1 MSSKI
6 DEKGHL
12 RTKRLITK
20 TNKLPSW
27 GEHLFSTRRVWLIE
41 ESIVDPK
48 NHKMSIYTRNLNLR
62 IFMGTTEKVT
72 IVPTEDQ
79 KSTKAVK
86 ETWIES
92 EIYGLRSA
100 IKSFGIDRYKK
111 NCDKATKGFDLVLN
125 RTFSS
130 DEQTE

>member
-1 MSSKI
+1 M
-6 DEKGHL
+6 
-12 RTKRLITK
+12 
-20 TNKLPSW
+20 PSW
-27 GEHLFSTRRVWLIE
+27 GEHLFSTRRVWNVE

-48 NHKMSIYTRNLNLR
+48 SQTMIIYTRNLNLR

-111 NCDKATKGFDLVLN
+111 NCDKATKGFDWVLN

-130 DEQTE
+130 DKQTE